1 MSFRLGLTPEALAD
15 LRDARD
21 WYQSQRPGWGDVF
34 VRSVEACFDRIQRAP
49 ETYQRVHHA
58 VRRATFRRFPHGI
71 LYWVEGDQIVVFA
84 IWHARRNPVGWKNR
98 IHPSE
103 P

>member
-1 MSFRLGLTPEALAD
+1 MSFRLGLTPEARAD

-21 WYQSQRPGWGDVF
+21 WYQAQRPGWGDVF
-34 VRSVEACFDRIQRAP
+34 VRSVEACFERIQRDP
-49 ETYQRVHHA
+49 ETYQRVHLE

-71 LYWVEGDQIVVFA
+71 LYWVEDDQIVVFA
-84 IWHARRNPVGWKNR
+84 VWHARRNPADWKKR